1 MRCTRGILARIALAM
16 AIAAVPTSHV
26 FALDDIGLPI
36 HPKAIPSSIVR
47 NSGKGEGTNWIQVT
61 FKANAPYGEVV
72 KYYKEKTG
80 RNVEISQLSSETL
93 MNTLIL
99 FKKAPQD
106 QINVNIVS
114 KVGKK
119 ATEVE
124 MTRNYVK
131 Q

>member
-1 MRCTRGILARIALAM
+1 MRSIPGILTRTAFGM
-16 AIAAVPTSHV
+16 AIAALMTSQV

-36 HPKAIPSSIVR
+36 HPKAIPSSIVHKA
-47 NSGKGEGTNWIQVT
+47 GKGEGTNWIQVT

-72 KYYKEKTG
+72 KYYKQKTG
-80 RNVEISQLSSETL
+80 RNVEISQLASEEL
-93 MNTLIL
+93 LNTLIL

-114 KVGKK
+114 KVGRK

-124 MTRNYVK
+124 ITRNYVT